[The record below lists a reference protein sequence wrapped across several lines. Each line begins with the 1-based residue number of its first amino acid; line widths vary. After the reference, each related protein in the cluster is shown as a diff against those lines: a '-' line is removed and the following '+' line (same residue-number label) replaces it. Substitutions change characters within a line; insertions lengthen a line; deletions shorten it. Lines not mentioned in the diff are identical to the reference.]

1 MKTLFHL
8 CIALGITGLVFVY
21 SQLSIHADS
30 VSQSPQDSTWKREQL
45 LRIANHLD
53 FARICDTVY
62 VPGERFIEVNLATQ
76 HATLR
81 YRNGDT
87 VLVPISSGRIT
98 NDGGILT
105 PTGIFSIQS
114 KTREAISRQFGNTKM
129 LWWIG
134 FNYNVGFH
142 GLEVNSYYRH
152 LGIRPSSHGCVR
164 TGREAVENLYKRVSE
179 GDPVIVHEGNPA
191 RILAFTDTMRFDT
204 NKAFALGSRT
214 KITGKLM
221 EERLRLLY
229 TGERIARQNFSLY
242 IPLAKQLRPGG
253 YAVGCRDSVTAPQ
266 QRPITI
272 AERAIA
278 FPQDYL
284 QHPAA
289 LWRNY
294 ADIRPPT
301 KTVQENTEKADSI
314 VSERKTPV
322 FKKNTPRTTINV
334 RSAR

>member
-1 MKTLFHL
+1 MKILFHL
-8 CIALGITGLVFVY
+8 CIALGMTGLVFIC

-30 VSQSPQDSTWKREQL
+30 TALSPQDSARKREQL

-53 FARICDTVY
+53 FVRICDTVY

-114 KTREAISRQFGNTKM
+114 KTREAISRQFGDTKM

-152 LGIRPSSHGCVR
+152 LGVRPSSHGCVR
-164 TGREAVENLYKRVSE
+164 TGREAVEDLYKRVSE

-191 RILAFTDTMRFDT
+191 RILAFTDTARFDT

-221 EERLRLLY
+221 EERLQLLY
-229 TGERIARQNFSLY
+229 TGERIARQNFSVF

-253 YAVGCRDSVTAPQ
+253 YAVGFRDSLTMPQ

-272 AERAIA
+272 AGRSIA
-278 FPQDYL
+278 FPQDYF
-284 QHPAA
+284 QRSAA
-289 LWRNY
+289 LWSNQ
-294 ADIRPPT
+294 ADIAPSSPG
-301 KTVQENTEKADSI
+301 VQERVEKPDSTANAH
-314 VSERKTPV
+314 KTKPL
-322 FKKNTPRTTINV
+322 KKHKSRALPKVHSTR
-334 RSAR
+334 